1 MMSKDYIRIANEE
14 DLTLITAYFKQALAH
29 YEEVG
34 ELIAMKDIRYF
45 LENMAHFQFYVLK
58 ESADQI
64 TYLFEFPG
72 SENDKR
78 ETGTL
83 VIPLQ
88 NN

>member
-1 MMSKDYIRIANEE
+1 MSKDYIRTANEE

-34 ELIAMKDIRYF
+34 ELMAMQDIRYF
-45 LENMAHFQFYVLK
+45 LENMEHFQFFVLK
-58 ESADQI
+58 ESTEQI

-83 VIPLQ
+83 MIPLQ